1 MKKGKLLIIS
11 GFSGVGKGTVVKYIL
26 DNYSDY
32 KISISATTRSPREG
46 EVDGTHYHFLTT
58 EKFEDMIKNNHAD
71 DNYSNFE
78 EHKKIYSKFDTIFAV
93 SEYVKE
99 VFGEKFGNEFKEK
112 TKTSIINYI
121 LMVRID
127 KAKELLLQNQ
137 DRIFVV
143 AQKVGF
149 NDTSYFNRIFKK
161 VTGYTPKEFIEYNH
175 SVL

>member
-1 MKKGKLLIIS
+1 MLPVDPIDDVLDYIHQHYREQIS
-11 GFSGVGKGTVVKYIL
+11 L
-26 DNYSDY
+26 DDLAR
-32 KISISATTRSPREG
+32 I
-46 EVDGTHYHFLTT
+46 
-58 EKFEDMIKNNHAD
+58 
-71 DNYSNFE
+71 SNFSKY
-78 EHKKIYSKFDTIFAV
+78 HLCKK
-93 SEYVKE
+93 
-99 VFGEKFGNEFKEK
+99 FKEK

-137 DRIFVV
+137 DRIFVI